1 MVDLEA
7 PMCFIP
13 RKVRPLPSA
22 KPTIPVMVSKPSSV
36 REIETNSSKWKTRV
50 IAAASTRPNA
60 CEIIVAVRGLM
71 P

>member
-13 RKVRPLPSA
+13 RKVRPLPTA
-22 KPTIPVMVSKPSSV
+22 KPTIPVMVSRPSSA

-50 IAAASTRPNA
+50 IATAITRPKT
-60 CEIIVAVRGLM
+60 CEIMVAVRGLM